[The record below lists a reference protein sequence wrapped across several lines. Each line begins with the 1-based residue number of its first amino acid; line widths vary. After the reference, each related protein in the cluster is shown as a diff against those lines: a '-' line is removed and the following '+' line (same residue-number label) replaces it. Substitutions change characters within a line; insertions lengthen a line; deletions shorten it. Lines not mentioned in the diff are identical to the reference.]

1 MAKSC
6 NIVTVPLHRKL
17 KEKKSYYKLN
27 SKIQEM
33 TLKSLA
39 IIALGLVSSAVAFSQ
54 EEKVDTLNVL
64 DQRVT
69 TIEDQVLTSKKLKIS
84 GYLQAQWQ
92 SSQIDSVGK
101 GSQDMK
107 VGTAKSGSE
116 TTDMNRFGIRRGRI
130 KVAYEDFGCTGVLQF
145 DLTEKGLA
153 LKDAYLNILDPWTG
167 YVSVKGG
174 VFDRPFGYEI
184 SYSSSRRESPER
196 SRIFQT
202 LFPDER
208 DLGAMLTLQAPK
220 TSPWN
225 VLKLEA
231 GLFAGNG
238 IYQDNDSKK
247 DFMGHLSYNKTLTS
261 NMKIGAGVSLYDGS
275 VAQTNVNVYTVNNGA
290 FVLNNNTT
298 NKNSFAKRQ
307 YFGLDGQFVLS
318 SALGL
323 TTIRAEYI
331 WGQQPGRSDN
341 SSSPKSGLLPG
352 MDASNAAIVSAV
364 TYTANLTTGAVTV
377 KSGTAIG
384 TDTYI
389 RKMAGGYVH
398 FIQDI
403 ADTKHSVV
411 VKYDWYDPNTNIA
424 ANQIGVS
431 GTNTSKADVA
441 YSTLGLGYMYR
452 MNNNIRIMAYY
463 DIVSNEKVNV
473 VSTALKGLT
482 KNLADNLVTV
492 RVQYKF

>member
-1 MAKSC
+1 MK
-6 NIVTVPLHRKL
+6 
-17 KEKKSYYKLN
+17 
-27 SKIQEM
+27 
-33 TLKSLA
+33 LKSLA
-39 IIALGLVSSAVAFSQ
+39 IIALGLVSSTVAFSQ
-54 EEKVDTLNVL
+54 EEQIDTLNVHE
-64 DQRVT
+64 QRIT
-69 TIEDQVLTSKKLKIS
+69 SLEDYVLTSKKLKIS
-84 GYLQAQWQ
+84 GYMQVQWQ
-92 SSQIDSVGK
+92 SSQIDSLGK

-116 TTDMNRFGIRRGRI
+116 TDNMNRFGIRRGRI
-130 KVAYEDFGCTGVLQF
+130 KMAYEDFGCTGVLQF
-145 DLTEKGLA
+145 DLTEKGMA
-153 LKDAYLNILDPWTG
+153 LKDAYLNILDPWVG
-167 YVSVKGG
+167 YLSLKTG

-208 DLGAMLTLQAPK
+208 DLGAMLVLQAPK

-231 GLFAGNG
+231 GLFSGNG

-247 DFMGHLSYNKTLTS
+247 DFIGHLTYNKQLAA
-261 NMKIGAGVSLYDGS
+261 NMKLGLGASFYDGS
-275 VAQTNVNVYTVNNGA
+275 VIQTNANVYTVNNGA
-290 FVLNNNTT
+290 FVLNSNPT

-323 TTIRAEYI
+323 TTIKGEYI
-331 WGQQPGRSDN
+331 YGDQPANGST
-341 SSSPKSGLLPG
+341 SSSPKSGNISGVDNL
-352 MDASNAAIVSAV
+352 NA
-364 TYTANLTTGAVTV
+364 TLG
-377 KSGTAIG
+377 G

-389 RKMAGGYVH
+389 RKMSGGYVH

-403 ADTKHSVV
+403 ADTKHSIV

-424 ANQIGVS
+424 GDKIGVAAKT
-431 GTNTSKADVA
+431 GKADVA
-441 YSTLGLGYMYR
+441 YSTLGFGYMYR

-463 DIVSNEKVNV
+463 DMVSNEKV
-473 VSTALKGLT
+473 SLKGYLA
-482 KNLADNLVTV
+482 KQDLADNLVTV
-492 RVQYKF
+492 RLQYKF